1 MDEELK
7 NQEQELENQEQEVE
21 QPDLGTPQEQER
33 EDPEPEFYLDKD
45 GNLQWNT
52 EEFDTKE
59 EQDSDSEAQG
69 EEQTEESEDNETQ
82 ETNVEEPKYK
92 VKVDGEEIEVT
103 QDELLRGYMRQK
115 DYTQKTQQLAEQR
128 RQFEQYRPQYQPQ
141 PQQQIQREPEQG
153 VDNLNSIAKEMAARR
168 LGLDSV
174 EDLSELDFD
183 HITAVVEAKQALINQ
198 RNSMMFRQQN
208 INNLEAQL
216 RSEEPKYD
224 EIMANINTAMQN
236 LPVSKF
242 NTLKQ
247 AYNDGNP
254 EPLREFFKEMQKDYY
269 SKVIKKVENKKKPSV
284 PVVEHSANTPI
295 TQSKRQNKIDFKQFG
310 HMTTEQKAKIL
321 LERGFL
327 D

>member
-103 QDELLRGYMRQK
+103 QDELLRGYMRQR

>member
-1 MDEELK
+1 MLDNEELK
-7 NQEQELENQEQEVE
+7 DEQVQEEQEQQVE
-21 QPDLGTPQEQER
+21 QVNNDTPQDEK
-33 EDPEPEFYLDKD
+33 EPEFYLDD
-45 GNLQWNT
+45 NGDLQWNT
-52 EEFDTKE
+52 DEFDSEDDEDSESNAQEE
-59 EQDSDSEAQG
+59 EQPTE
-69 EEQTEESEDNETQ
+69 TEEDTHEEETD
-82 ETNVEEPKYK
+82 EEPKYT

-103 QDELLRGYMRQK
+103 QDELLRGYMRQR

-141 PQQQIQREPEQG
+141 PQQQTQEPQQQ
-153 VDNLNSIAKEMAARR
+153 DLNDIAKQVAARQ
-168 LGLDSV
+168 LGLDSP
-174 EDLSELDFD
+174 EDLSELDFN

-198 RNSMMFRQQN
+198 RNAMMYRQHN
-208 INNLEAQL
+208 IDNLEAQL

-224 EIMANINTAMQN
+224 EIMANINNAMQN

-247 AYNDGNP
+247 AYAEGNP
-254 EPLREFFKEMQKDYY
+254 EPLREFFKEMQKEYY
-269 SKVIKKVENKKKPSV
+269 SKAIKKVEQKKNTPV
-284 PVVEHSANTPI
+284 PKVESSANTPI
-295 TQSKRQNKIDFKQFG
+295 VQTKKQNKIDFKQFG